1 MPEFETLQFDRTRK
15 ELVELEK
22 RITRSDYPHGNKE
35 WGGADIVISSNDPPK
50 SEPSFYPDP
59 RYVVTRFSHELS
71 WLFESLRDIFPYIDY
86 VNKYDFYGRLA
97 DTADHYKKQLES
109 KTEENE
115 QDLLL
120 AVLND
125 AISILNEMEE
135 EGYLIYE
142 SESKG
147 YLGIEKT
154 NQYLLD
160 LKRRSRKR
168 RN

>member
-22 RITRSDYPHGNKE
+22 RIKCGDYPHSNEE
-35 WGGADIVISSNDPPK
+35 WGGADIVISSNNPPK

-71 WLFESLRDIFPYIDY
+71 WLFESLRDTFPYINY
-86 VNKYDFYGRLA
+86 INKYDFYGRLA
-97 DTADHYKKQLES
+97 DTAERYQKQLGF

-115 QDLLL
+115 HDLLM
-120 AVLND
+120 AVLHD

-135 EGYLIYE
+135 DGYLIYE

-147 YLGIEKT
+147 YIGIEKT